1 MRSRVET
8 QAAQLLARTSR
19 LTTDSSVTFAPAEF
33 SKGANSVTS
42 TSIPDAESR
51 TQSAGR
57 SVARATAGIGALH
70 FVRFLIGFV
79 AQPLIAHNLG
89 FSWPADVYQVSTDI
103 VQRFWL
109 VFEKVVNPAF
119 LPQFI
124 AALKEDG
131 EEEAW
136 RLASTAILLLLVL
149 LVGATVLG
157 WAFMPQLVDF
167 LSQKAKGNP
176 QQIALTIS
184 SARVLL
190 IGLLAL
196 GISSLTYTILN
207 GYKRFAWAAV
217 GDALWKVG
225 VFGGAALA
233 YLLYHKQIGVL
244 VPLLQAAP
252 PGSPEHTRI
261 QAELLVPGLKSL
273 QLILGG
279 FLVGSILKLVPHIIA
294 IGPKWRLFR
303 PRLDLSNPR
312 VRTMMALAFPLLL
325 GIVISE
331 SRGFYLQRL
340 ADDPSIQIPASRF
353 ALKLSRL
360 INDTFIQVF
369 PYALSIGIFPF
380 LADLARERDRQPL
393 TDLIVRAL
401 RICFFVFIP
410 LTAILIALRSP
421 LLHALW
427 TGGRL
432 SSTET
437 MQIIPPYVAFSL
449 GLTGFACEMMLGQAF
464 YALTRTWAPTL
475 IGLAIS
481 VVWIALAQLGVAHLG
496 WGLAA
501 IAGAEAFSKSLKCVI
516 MWIVLR
522 PHLGHIKRRD
532 NLLFFA
538 QLIGAS
544 LAAALVA
551 VIGARVLAPGGAG
564 RGHLLLGVAVS
575 GVLAVG
581 TFVVLAKTLRIEEM
595 GLVGRRKR

>member
-1 MRSRVET
+1 MIS
-8 QAAQLLARTSR
+8 
-19 LTTDSSVTFAPAEF
+19 
-33 SKGANSVTS
+33 TS
-42 TSIPDAESR
+42 TPEPS

-103 VQRFWL
+103 VTRFWL

-136 RLASTAILLLLVL
+136 RLASTAILLLLAL
-149 LVGATVLG
+149 LLGATALG
-157 WAFMPQLVDF
+157 WVFMPQLVGF
-167 LSQKAKGNP
+167 LSQKSNA
-176 QQIALTIS
+176 QQVALTIS
-184 SARVLL
+184 SSRILL
-190 IGLLAL
+190 LGLLTL
-196 GISSLTYTILN
+196 GTSSLTYTILN
-207 GYKRFAWAAV
+207 GYKRFVWAAV
-217 GDALWKVG
+217 GDALWKTG

-233 YLLYHKQIGVL
+233 FLLYHKPIGAL
-244 VPLLQAAP
+244 VALQKTAPSALHEAQLL
-252 PGSPEHTRI
+252 S
-261 QAELLVPGLKSL
+261 LGLKSL

-279 FLVGSILKLVPHIIA
+279 FLIGSILKLVPHLLA
-294 IGPKWRLFR
+294 IGPKWRMFR

-312 VRTMMALAFPLLL
+312 VRVMLALALPLIL

-331 SRGFYLQRL
+331 TRGFYLQRL

-380 LADLARERDRQPL
+380 LADLARERDKQPL

-401 RICFFVFIP
+401 RVCFFVFIP

-432 SSTET
+432 TSRET
-437 MQIIPPYVAFSL
+437 LQIVPPYIAFTL

-464 YALTRTWAPTL
+464 YALTRTWAPTM
-475 IGLAIS
+475 IGLAVS
-481 VVWIALAQLGVAHLG
+481 VVWVIFAKFGVENLG

-501 IAGAEAFSKSLKCVI
+501 IAGAESFSKSLKCVV
-516 MWIVLR
+516 MWMMLK
-522 PHLGHIKRRD
+522 PHLGEIRRRD

-538 QLIGAS
+538 QLLGAS
-544 LAAALVA
+544 IVAALVA
-551 VIGARVLAPGGAG
+551 IIGARLLAPSSAS
-564 RGHLLLGVAVS
+564 RGHLLLGVTLS
-575 GVLAVG
+575 GALAVG
-581 TFVVLAKTLRIEEM
+581 TFAALAKTFRIEEM
-595 GLVGRRKR
+595 GMIGRRRRG

>member
-1 MRSRVET
+1 M
-8 QAAQLLARTSR
+8 
-19 LTTDSSVTFAPAEF
+19 
-33 SKGANSVTS
+33 TS
-42 TSIPDAESR
+42 TPTEKPLAP
-51 TQSAGR
+51 SAGR

-103 VQRFWL
+103 VTRFWL

-136 RLASTAILLLLVL
+136 RLASTAIMLLLAL
-149 LVGATVLG
+149 LLGATALG
-157 WAFMPQLVDF
+157 WVFMPQLVGF
-167 LSQKAKGNP
+167 LSQKSNAE
-176 QQIALTIS
+176 QVALTIS
-184 SARVLL
+184 SSRVLL
-190 IGLLAL
+190 LGLLAL
-196 GISSLTYTILN
+196 GTSSLTYTILN
-207 GYKRFAWAAV
+207 GYKRFVWAAV
-217 GDALWKVG
+217 GDALWKMG
-225 VFGGAALA
+225 VFGGAAMA
-233 YLLYHKQIGVL
+233 FTLYHKPIGAL
-244 VPLLQAAP
+244 VALQKIAPTAGQEAQLLA
-252 PGSPEHTRI
+252 
-261 QAELLVPGLKSL
+261 LGLKSL

-279 FLVGSILKLVPHIIA
+279 FLIGSILKLVPHILA

-312 VRTMMALAFPLLL
+312 VRTMLALALPLIL

-331 SRGFYLQRL
+331 TRGFYLQRL

-360 INDTFIQVF
+360 INDTFIQIF

-380 LADLARERDRQPL
+380 LADLARERDKQPL

-401 RICFFVFIP
+401 RVCFFVFVP

-432 SSTET
+432 TSRET
-437 MQIIPPYVAFSL
+437 QQIVPPYLAFTL

-475 IGLAIS
+475 IGLAVS
-481 VVWIALAQLGVAHLG
+481 VVWIAFAKFGVENLG

-501 IAGAEAFSKSLKCVI
+501 IAGAESFSKSLKCVV
-516 MWIVLR
+516 MWRLLK
-522 PHLGHIKRRD
+522 PHLGEIRRRD
-532 NLLFFA
+532 NLLFFG
-538 QLIGAS
+538 QLLGAS
-544 LAAALVA
+544 VAAALVA
-551 VIGARVLAPGGAG
+551 IMGARLLAPGGAS
-564 RGHLLLGVAVS
+564 RGHLLVGVTLS
-575 GVLAVG
+575 GALAVG
-581 TFVVLAKTLRIEEM
+581 TFAALAKTLRIEEM
-595 GLVGRRKR
+595 GMIGRRKRG

>member
-1 MRSRVET
+1 
-8 QAAQLLARTSR
+8 
-19 LTTDSSVTFAPAEF
+19 
-33 SKGANSVTS
+33 
-42 TSIPDAESR
+42 
-51 TQSAGR
+51 
-57 SVARATAGIGALH
+57 VARATAGIGALH

-103 VQRFWL
+103 VTRFWL

-136 RLASTAILLLLVL
+136 RLASTAIVLLLAL
-149 LVGATVLG
+149 LVGATALG
-157 WAFMPQLVDF
+157 WVFMPQLVGF
-167 LSQKAKGNP
+167 LSQKSNAE
-176 QQIALTIS
+176 QVALTIS
-184 SARVLL
+184 SSRVLL
-190 IGLLAL
+190 LGLLAL
-196 GISSLTYTILN
+196 GTSSLTYTILN
-207 GYKRFAWAAV
+207 GYKRFVWAAV
-217 GDALWKVG
+217 GDALWKLG

-233 YLLYHKQIGVL
+233 FLLYHKPIGVL
-244 VPLLQAAP
+244 VALQKSAPTAGQEAQLLA
-252 PGSPEHTRI
+252 
-261 QAELLVPGLKSL
+261 LGLKSL

-279 FLVGSILKLVPHIIA
+279 FLIGSILKLVPHILA

-303 PRLDLSNPR
+303 PRLDLQNPR
-312 VRTMMALAFPLLL
+312 VRAMLALAFPLVL

-331 SRGFYLQRL
+331 TRGFYLQRL

-380 LADLARERDRQPL
+380 LADLARERDKQPL

-401 RICFFVFIP
+401 RVCFFVFIP

-432 SSTET
+432 TGRQT
-437 MQIIPPYVAFSL
+437 LQIVPPYLAFTL

-464 YALTRTWAPTL
+464 YALTRTWMPTL
-475 IGLAIS
+475 IGLAVS
-481 VVWIALAQLGVAHLG
+481 VVWIALARFGVENLG

-501 IAGAEAFSKSLKCVI
+501 IAGAESFSKSLKCLI
-516 MWIVLR
+516 MWRMLK
-522 PHLGHIKRRD
+522 PHLGEIRRRD
-532 NLLFFA
+532 NLLFFG
-538 QLIGAS
+538 QLLGAS
-544 LAAALVA
+544 IAAALVA
-551 VIGARVLAPGGAG
+551 IIGARLLAPSGAG
-564 RGHLLLGVAVS
+564 RGHLLVGVTIA
-575 GVLAVG
+575 GILAIG
-581 TFVVLAKTLRIEEM
+581 TFALLAKTFRIEEM
-595 GLVGRRKR
+595 ALIGRRKRGAS